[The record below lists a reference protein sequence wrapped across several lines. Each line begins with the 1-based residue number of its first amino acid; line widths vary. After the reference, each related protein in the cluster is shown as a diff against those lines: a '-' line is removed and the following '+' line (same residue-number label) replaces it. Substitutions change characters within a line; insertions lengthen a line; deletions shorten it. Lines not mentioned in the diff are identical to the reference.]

1 MSSLKRILASQ
12 ANGARSKGP
21 LTAEG
26 KRRSSQNAISH
37 GLLAKHI
44 VMREESPEVFEA
56 VMTDHLTRLQPADG
70 VELGMIEEMVASY
83 WRLRRAW
90 AIETRLLENEADA
103 QTSGD
108 SLDRM
113 AKAFTALADKPA
125 LGLMHRYQ
133 TRLHLNYQRA
143 LYSMV
148 LLRTAAVPNEP
159 RSSGTDDR
167 LLSSV
172 DLSSVDLSPVNERLI
187 CLPAPAE
194 LDAEPEPDPETP

>member
-1 MSSLKRILASQ
+1 VTSLKRILASQ
-12 ANGARSKGP
+12 ANGARFKGP

-37 GLLAKHI
+37 GVLAKHI
-44 VMREESPEVFEA
+44 VMHNESPEGFEA
-56 VMTDHLTRLQPADG
+56 VMKDHLTRLQPADG
-70 VELGMIEEMVASY
+70 VELGMVEELVASY

-90 AIETRLLENEADA
+90 AIETRLLENETEA
-103 QTSGD
+103 QASGD

-113 AKAFTALADKPA
+113 AKAFTGLADKPA

-143 LYSMV
+143 LYNMLV
-148 LLRTAAVPNEP
+148 PRAATVPNEP
-159 RSSGTDDR
+159 RSISEHRGTDDR

-172 DLSSVDLSPVNERLI
+172 NLSPANNCVI
-187 CLPAPAE
+187 CLPNP
-194 LDAEPEPDPETP
+194 PEPDPEIP

>member
-1 MSSLKRILASQ
+1 MSSLSRILASQ

-44 VMREESPEVFEA
+44 VMRDESPEGFEA

-83 WRLRRAW
+83 WHLRRAW
-90 AIETRLLENEADA
+90 AIETRLLENETDA

-113 AKAFTALADKPA
+113 TKAFSDLAATPS

-143 LYSMV
+143 LYNML
-148 LLRTAAVPNEP
+148 LLRAATVPNEP
-159 RSSGTDDR
+159 SPISEHRGTDDR

-172 DLSSVDLSPVNERLI
+172 NLSPVNERVI
-187 CLPAPAE
+187 CLPAP
-194 LDAEPEPDPETP
+194 DEPEPDPET

>member
-1 MSSLKRILASQ
+1 VSSLKRILASQ

-90 AIETRLLENEADA
+90 AIETRLLENETDA

-113 AKAFTALADKPA
+113 TKAFSDLAATPS

-143 LYSMV
+143 LYNML
-148 LLRTAAVPNEP
+148 LLRAATVPNEP
-159 RSSGTDDR
+159 SPISEHRGTDDR

-172 DLSSVDLSPVNERLI
+172 NLSPVNERVI
-187 CLPAPAE
+187 CLPAP
-194 LDAEPEPDPETP
+194 DEPEPDPET

>member
-12 ANGARSKGP
+12 ANGARSKGS

-37 GLLAKHI
+37 GLLARHI
-44 VMREESPEVFEA
+44 VMREESPEGFEA
-56 VMTDHLTRLQPADG
+56 VMNDHLTRLQPADG

-90 AIETRLLENEADA
+90 AIETRLLEN
-103 QTSGD
+103 QTESQSSGD

-113 AKAFTALADKPA
+113 TKAFSDLAATPS

-143 LYSMV
+143 PYNML
-148 LLRTAAVPNEP
+148 LLRAATVPNEP
-159 RSSGTDDR
+159 RSTSRTG
-167 LLSSV
+167 LLACPE
-172 DLSSVDLSPVNERLI
+172 PVVCPEPERLI
-187 CLPAPAE
+187 CLPSP
-194 LDAEPEPDPETP
+194 DEPDPEIP

>member
-1 MSSLKRILASQ
+1 VSSLKRILASQ
-12 ANGARSKGP
+12 ANGARSKGS

-37 GLLAKHI
+37 GLLARHI
-44 VMREESPEVFEA
+44 VMREESPEGFEA
-56 VMTDHLTRLQPADG
+56 VMNDHLTRLQPADG
-70 VELGMIEEMVASY
+70 VELGMVEEMVASY

-90 AIETRLLENEADA
+90 AIETRLLENETEA

-113 AKAFTALADKPA
+113 AKAFSDLAATPS

-143 LYSMV
+143 LYNML
-148 LLRTAAVPNEP
+148 LLRAATVPNEP

-172 DLSSVDLSPVNERLI
+172 DLSPVDLSPVNERLI
-187 CLPAPAE
+187 CLPSP
-194 LDAEPEPDPETP
+194 DKPDPEAP

>member
-1 MSSLKRILASQ
+1 VSSLKRILASQ

-37 GLLAKHI
+37 GLLARHI
-44 VMREESPEVFEA
+44 VMREESPEGFEA
-56 VMTDHLTRLQPADG
+56 VMNDHLTRLQPADG
-70 VELGMIEEMVASY
+70 VELGMVEEMVASY

-90 AIETRLLENEADA
+90 AIETRLLENETEA

-113 AKAFTALADKPA
+113 AKAFSDLAATPS

-143 LYSMV
+143 LYNML
-148 LLRTAAVPNEP
+148 LLRAATVPNEP

-172 DLSSVDLSPVNERLI
+172 DLSPVDLSPVNERLI
-187 CLPAPAE
+187 CLPSP
-194 LDAEPEPDPETP
+194 DKPDPEAP